1 MEAKPPVLRP
11 HHRTTAR
18 AASLGH
24 DYESERWTLAT
35 ARLGCL
41 LGVLLVGDVF
51 VIVAFILFIFVVLI
65 FFVVLLI
72 VFFVTNEVVI
82 FIIVLRLNSFR
93 LLAEIRKVAGNF
105 RTVVAV
111 LVLACASD
119 DLDHD
124 FTVGR
129 IDRNAT
135 DFGDVGFLITALVL
149 NSLVVWAFVLIP
161 EHGFDCALGSFR
173 TVRQSV
179 KECVDETLG
188 LLNDVEPIP
197 NRRTVV
203 FLFALEVCGLN
214 LHEQSDTR
222 LALIHGVGGNPDDLH
237 ALNLGGPA
245 AFRQFRSIVAQ
256 PTGLAWR
263 HTLTGYVPLHLRH
276 LFPPQSQPCRLPRR
290 QSLALPSPDSL
301 GYFPFHRCGCYG
313 DCACWVQPAQAQAAA
328 VLLLTVPVAL

>member
-51 VIVAFILFIFVVLI
+51 VIVAFILFIFVVL
-65 FFVVLLI
+65 LI

-124 FTVGR
+124 FAVGR
-129 IDRNAT
+129 VDR
-135 DFGDVGFLITALVL
+135 
-149 NSLVVWAFVLIP
+149 
-161 EHGFDCALGSFR
+161 
-173 TVRQSV
+173 
-179 KECVDETLG
+179 
-188 LLNDVEPIP
+188 
-197 NRRTVV
+197 
-203 FLFALEVCGLN
+203 
-214 LHEQSDTR
+214 
-222 LALIHGVGGNPDDLH
+222 
-237 ALNLGGPA
+237 
-245 AFRQFRSIVAQ
+245 
-256 PTGLAWR
+256 
-263 HTLTGYVPLHLRH
+263 Y
-276 LFPPQSQPCRLPRR
+276 
-290 QSLALPSPDSL
+290 
-301 GYFPFHRCGCYG
+301 
-313 DCACWVQPAQAQAAA
+313 
-328 VLLLTVPVAL
+328 

>member
-1 MEAKPPVLRP
+1 MKAKPPVLRP

-51 VIVAFILFIFVVLI
+51 VIV
-65 FFVVLLI
+65 
-72 VFFVTNEVVI
+72 TNQVVI
-82 FIIVLRLNSFR
+82 FIIVLRLNTYR

-135 DFGDVGFLITALVL
+135 DFGDVGFL
-149 NSLVVWAFVLIP
+149 
-161 EHGFDCALGSFR
+161 
-173 TVRQSV
+173 
-179 KECVDETLG
+179 
-188 LLNDVEPIP
+188 
-197 NRRTVV
+197 
-203 FLFALEVCGLN
+203 
-214 LHEQSDTR
+214 
-222 LALIHGVGGNPDDLH
+222 
-237 ALNLGGPA
+237 
-245 AFRQFRSIVAQ
+245 
-256 PTGLAWR
+256 
-263 HTLTGYVPLHLRH
+263 
-276 LFPPQSQPCRLPRR
+276 
-290 QSLALPSPDSL
+290 
-301 GYFPFHRCGCYG
+301 
-313 DCACWVQPAQAQAAA
+313 
-328 VLLLTVPVAL
+328 